1 MFDEDLMADDKIGE
15 FELPDLSFLD
25 TGDYDDWEYCLADN
39 GDDGGEVHV
48 ILRANFDKGEE
59 IKTMF
64 SMADADGS
72 GFVDEEEVK
81 ELSKK
86 LGQKLSNTQLRTAME
101 RMDPDGDGEVT
112 FPEFEAWWI
121 AFGDEA
127 RERPR
132 VPKCELLWST
142 CGFGMCATACGYG
155 TASHWPAT
163 AVPPAAVSLPP
174 HHRHQVP
181 GTGAAAR
188 HRRGARRGRAGLA
201 GGETATLLHPPLP
214 FSRCFNMDGKGASA
228 G

>member
-1 MFDEDLMADDKIGE
+1 MTVSPMA
-15 FELPDLSFLD
+15 
-25 TGDYDDWEYCLADN
+25 
-39 GDDGGEVHV
+39 
-48 ILRANFDKGEE
+48 R
-59 IKTMF
+59 
-64 SMADADGS
+64 
-72 GFVDEEEVK
+72 
-81 ELSKK
+81 
-86 LGQKLSNTQLRTAME
+86 QKLSKAQLRTAME

-112 FPEFEAWWI
+112 SSHPKRWQTGRLDGVGHLFKSLRRWQVTFPEFEAWSDCVRPDCHFAAPPPPLLLPTETPTEGRRGCSRMTVSPTARWI